1 MSPILAIASQE
12 VNQFIALAFRAPGW
26 ERSMAANS
34 TDAEAHTSGYT
45 LWTYRTAMEPGRAAD
60 RQDKHWFFL
69 DLWES

>member
-1 MSPILAIASQE
+1 
-12 VNQFIALAFRAPGW
+12 
-26 ERSMAANS
+26 MAANS